1 VKPGDRSELA
11 RGIAICVVSLLL
23 ALLSAADGAAQ
34 SSQAPVAGSS
44 SPWAPVIAYFADWFP
59 RATRIQNEQPHW
71 ISPLVTTTPR
81 LEEKLRYDQSWQSQ
95 PRGAALDNFG
105 GGKGVDLLPF
115 QNTLIVVGIP
125 AWITRNGTLPRA
137 GKNSPPPGDGWADEN
152 FLLKY
157 RVVAANE
164 ENGNYI
170 FTALLGISAP
180 SGDNGNSAGHAI
192 FTPALAAGKGYGKF
206 DVQSNLAVSFPNGG
220 MDRLGM
226 PLAWNTAF
234 QYQVRR
240 YFWPEMEVNYT
251 WWPDGAR
258 AGLNQVFLTPGLMIG
273 RLTLRD
279 RVALSVGAGYQVA
292 VTHQPLYNH
301 ALVVSARLPF

>member
-1 VKPGDRSELA
+1 MREKRPVTRLA
-11 RGIAICVVSLLL
+11 ASVAGLFLSLL
-23 ALLSAADGAAQ
+23 SVGADAQ
-34 SSQAPVAGSS
+34 SVPTAPSAWTA
-44 SPWAPVIAYFADWFP
+44 SPWAPVIAYFADWLP
-59 RATRIQNEQPHW
+59 RAKRIQNQQPHW

-81 LEEKLRYDQSWQSQ
+81 LEEKLRYDQLWQSQ
-95 PRGAALDNFG
+95 PRGAAIDNFG

-125 AWITRNGTLPRA
+125 AWIARNGTLPRSS
-137 GKNSPPPGDGWADEN
+137 KSSPQPGDGWSDEN

-157 RVVAANE
+157 RVAAANE
-164 ENGNYI
+164 EQGNYI
-170 FTALLGISAP
+170 FSVLMGISVP

-192 FTPALAAGKGYGKF
+192 FTPALGAGKGYGKF

-226 PLAWNTAF
+226 PLVWNTAF
-234 QYQVRR
+234 QYQVHR
-240 YFWPEMEVNYT
+240 YFWPEVEVNYT

-258 AGLNQVFLTPGLMIG
+258 AGLNQVFLTPGLLIG
-273 RLTLRD
+273 RVSIWERLEITG
-279 RVALSVGAGYQVA
+279 GAGYQIA

-301 ALVVSARLPF
+301 AVIASLRLPF